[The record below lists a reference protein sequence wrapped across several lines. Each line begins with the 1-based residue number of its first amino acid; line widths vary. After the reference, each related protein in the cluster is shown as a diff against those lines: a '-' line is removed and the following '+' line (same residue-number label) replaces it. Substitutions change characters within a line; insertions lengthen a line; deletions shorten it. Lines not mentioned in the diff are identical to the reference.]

1 MSNIPDKL
9 EVLCN
14 LSLTNTGSRTH
25 PMFPATAAATT
36 APANK
41 SPGTHAR
48 HAAEHARIAQH
59 LHGHDGQGQRDASCQ
74 QDGDASTQRR

>member
-1 MSNIPDKL
+1 MSNIRDKL

-14 LSLTNTGSRTH
+14 LGLTNTDSRTH
-25 PMFPATAAATT
+25 PVFPATAAATT
-36 APANK
+36 APAE
-41 SPGTHAR
+41 SPGNHAR
-48 HAAEHARIAQH
+48 HAANHAPIAQH